1 MAPFQDEIQNKRL
14 DEIRRKEEEERVKQ
28 QATASGVPY
37 VDLSGVGVST
47 DALRALTEAEARE
60 HGVAAFKIVG
70 KTLHVATKNP
80 NDPKAQAMK
89 AVLEKKEYRPIFY
102 LVSERSLE
110 KAWDRYRDISQAE
123 LSRGSFLDIS
133 DEALQA
139 LTAEIKTNDD
149 IRTRFLKIVND
160 KNAKRTSQLMEL
172 IFGSGIAT
180 KSSDVHIE
188 PQEEDVRLRFRQ
200 DGVLQ
205 DIVTFEPM
213 IYRGINSR
221 IKLLSGMKLTE
232 TEDAQ
237 DGRFTI
243 SFKGQE
249 IEIRT
254 SVIPSAY
261 GEAIVMRILNPDGIS
276 VGFEQLGFEEELLK
290 VLEKEIAKPNGL
302 ILTTGPTGS
311 GKTTTLYSF
320 LKKVY
325 NPEIKILTIEDPIEY
340 HLPGISQTQVNHEKG
355 YDFLSGLRAALRQDP
370 DIIMVGEIRDKE
382 TATIAVNASLTGHL
396 VLSTLHTNNAAGAI
410 PRLIDLGIKPGI
422 LASALTVAM
431 AQRLVRKLC
440 VHCKASKQPTEEER
454 ALLEGV
460 LQAAH
465 HRGKDIERF
474 GIHIGDSFE
483 IMQPTGCE
491 QCNFTG
497 YKGRVGLYEAI
508 LTDEHIE
515 HLLVHGNPTE
525 REVFLESQKQ
535 GIFTMQEDSVIKVVQ
550 GITSLEEVQGVVDL
564 THGLLTEE
572 ERAAGPRA
580 QKVHPSPLPE
590 KKPDP
595 AVIKESEAETTPDPL
610 VELIPTVEPI
620 STEVPHTD
628 TDTPHLTPLFSMLP
642 PPEEEEVLETVKDEI
657 MKVPEVVE
665 MPEVVEETPEDFDP
679 TLINQ
684 VNGASQA
691 LSHHDTRPTPARVAM
706 AEDDDIPSRAEAYS
720 IGETQR
726 EFLKQHMDARLT
738 PRNTKTLSEE
748 YAGLPFLVDFL
759 KRLEDEQRRNPSLGA
774 AQKIALLQEMILDTV
789 THSVPEHHTEERDV
803 FHDIINSLETLRRSQ
818 HNAPSEPV
826 HHELEKIRQT
836 IQKYIKQE

>member
-28 QATASGVPY
+28 NASSSGIPY

-47 DALRALTEAEARE
+47 DALRALTETEARE

-80 NDPKAQAMK
+80 NDPKTQEMK

-110 KAWDRYRDISQAE
+110 KAWDRYNDVSKAE

-188 PQEEDVRLRFRQ
+188 PQEEDIRLRFRQ

-205 DIVTFEPM
+205 DIVTFDPI

-572 ERAAGPRA
+572 ERATGPREKKIIPQA
-580 QKVHPSPLPE
+580 LPE

-595 AVIKESEAETTPDPL
+595 AIIQESELESKPVTLP
-610 VELIPTVEPI
+610 EIIPMVEPI
-620 STEVPHTD
+620 STEVSQREIPQ
-628 TDTPHLTPLFSMLP
+628 LSPLFTILAP
-642 PPEEEEVLETVKDEI
+642 LDEEKE
-657 MKVPEVVE
+657 EVVE
-665 MPEVVEETPEDFDP
+665 VTQNEIPETPEDFDSN
-679 TLINQ
+679 LIEQ

-691 LSHHDTRPTPARVAM
+691 LSHHNARPTPVSVAM
-706 AEDDDIPSRAEAYS
+706 TEDESIPSRAEAYS

-726 EFLKQHMDARLT
+726 EFLKHHMDARLN
-738 PRNTKTLSEE
+738 PRETTTLPQE

-759 KRLEDEQRRNPSLGA
+759 KRLEDEQRRTPSLGA

-803 FHDIINSLETLRRSQ
+803 FHDIINSLETLRRAQ
-818 HNAPSEPV
+818 HNTPSEPV